1 MVLLFL
7 LPDFETVMGRFMSK
21 KSAYNIVYCVVD
33 VIYINWHSIANNPLT
48 ERKSMLLD
56 INLDHNNVF
65 VIEGLQ
71 GNGLAYFNLPMKSIL
86 KESSY

>member
-1 MVLLFL
+1 
-7 LPDFETVMGRFMSK
+7 MSK

-33 VIYINWHSIANNPLT
+33 IIYINWHSIANNPLT

-71 GNGLAYFNLPMKSIL
+71 GNGLAYFNLPKKSIL
-86 KESSY
+86 KESY

>member
-1 MVLLFL
+1 
-7 LPDFETVMGRFMSK
+7 MSK

-33 VIYINWHSIANNPLT
+33 IIYINWHSIANNPLT

-65 VIEGLQ
+65 VIEVLQ
-71 GNGLAYFNLPMKSIL
+71 GNGLAYFNLPKKSIL
-86 KESSY
+86 KESY